1 VAAIVLD
8 GGVVTLSDRVGPA
21 GVRLPEPAADSAVR
35 VPEPPLG
42 PYGPRMAETI
52 AHEPQTSA
60 RPGYLEDLG
69 ELVRVILVSGVAVG
83 AVVGGLGSRIAML
96 ILRLTS
102 PDSVSGVESDDG
114 FTIGQVT
121 LGGTY
126 NLIVIGTAVGV
137 IGAAAYVAVRPWLV
151 GPLWLR
157 RATVGATAGLLV
169 GSMLIHA
176 DGVDFTLLKP
186 LWLAITLFV
195 LLPAVVGVTLAIAVD
210 RVSSPQSRTAQGRV
224 RWALPLIL
232 TALVAP
238 AVLLIVPVLLV
249 VAVVLPVARALRRPL
264 RESAL
269 SRVAVRV
276 GFAVVPFAGLMALGQ
291 DLAELY

>member
-1 VAAIVLD
+1 
-8 GGVVTLSDRVGPA
+8 
-21 GVRLPEPAADSAVR
+21 
-35 VPEPPLG
+35 
-42 PYGPRMAETI
+42 MAETI